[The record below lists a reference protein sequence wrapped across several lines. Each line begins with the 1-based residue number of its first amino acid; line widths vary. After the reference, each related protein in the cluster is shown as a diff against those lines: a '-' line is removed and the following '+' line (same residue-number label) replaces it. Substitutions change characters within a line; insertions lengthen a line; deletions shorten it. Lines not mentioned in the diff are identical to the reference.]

1 MFNESLDLISGSFR
15 ILFFDSSSLGWSP
28 FGHGST
34 VTRSKRRFHAKTKP
48 NNILALT
55 APTPAPCHPSL
66 RCVCPVSAGICFC
79 LAAAQV
85 KDKNSLP
92 GGTGD

>member
-55 APTPAPCHPSL
+55 APTPAPCHPFAPL
-66 RCVCPVSAGICFC
+66 RFAPCPPVSVF
-79 LAAAQV
+79 V
-85 KDKNSLP
+85 SLP
-92 GGTGD
+92 LK